1 MKNKKIKVLGIVLIT
16 FIGFL
21 TAIKIYTFADSYNI
35 KQNIEI
41 QNNAEIISDTSI
53 HNNDSLYIP
62 NSSESTS
69 ENKETNETT
78 ENKET
83 LESSEVFEKKEVDIT
98 NINEKYIDKK
108 YTFEYTDVLQK
119 VGSLEIPI
127 LDLKLPIFKGF
138 LLTEDSMLQGAIT
151 NIEGQKM
158 GEGNYVL
165 SSHIMSNPDLLFSS
179 IHLLEVGDIIYTY
192 DNQYQYK
199 YKVYDN
205 FVVTEKDLYITY
217 EIEDYD
223 IITLYTC
230 KYTDNPNIIDR
241 TVVRGVLVDKVK
253 I

>member
-1 MKNKKIKVLGIVLIT
+1 MKNKKIKTLGIILIT

-21 TAIKIYTFADSYNI
+21 TAIKIYTFADSYEI

-41 QNNAEIISDTSI
+41 QNKAEIISDTSI
-53 HNNDSLYIP
+53 PNNDS
-62 NSSESTS
+62 S
-69 ENKETNETT
+69 ETT
-78 ENKET
+78 SKNKET
-83 LESSEVFEKKEVDIT
+83 LESTESSEVFEKKEVDIT
-98 NINEKYIDKK
+98 NINEQYIDKK

>member
-1 MKNKKIKVLGIVLIT
+1 MKSNKIKALGIILIT

-21 TAIKIYTFADSYNI
+21 TAIKIYTFVDSYDI
-35 KQNIEI
+35 TQNIEL
-41 QNNAEIISDTSI
+41 QNNAEIVSDTSI
-53 HNNDSLYIP
+53 SNNDNLDIS
-62 NSSESTS
+62 NSPDSNSETSESG
-69 ENKETNETT
+69 
-78 ENKET
+78 
-83 LESSEVFEKKEVDIT
+83 ESQEFFEKKEVDIT
-98 NINEKYIDKK
+98 NINEEYIDKK
-108 YTFEYTDVLQK
+108 YNFEYTDVLQK
-119 VGSLEIPI
+119 IGSLEIPI

-179 IHLLEVGDIIYTY
+179 IHLLGIGDIIYTY
-192 DNQYQYK
+192 DTQYQYK

>member
-1 MKNKKIKVLGIVLIT
+1 MKNKKIKTLGIVLIA

-21 TAIKIYTFADSYNI
+21 TAIKIYTFVDSYEI
-35 KQNIEI
+35 KQNIEL
-41 QNNAEIISDTSI
+41 QNKAEIISDTSI
-53 HNNDSLYIP
+53 PNNDS
-62 NSSESTS
+62 SETQ
-69 ENKETNETT
+69 T

-83 LESSEVFEKKEVDIT
+83 TETSKTLESTESQEVFEKKEVDIT

-151 NIEGQKM
+151 NMVGQKM

-165 SSHIMSNPDLLFSS
+165 SSHIMANPDLLFSS

-205 FVVTEKDLYITY
+205 FVVTEKDLFITY
-217 EIEDYD
+217 DVEDYD

-241 TVVRGVLVDKVK
+241 TVIRGVLVDKVK